1 MEDTC
6 KLIEAQSKKAP
17 TKEVVQKNILRYL
30 MIRYRIVK
38 MFRTHAAKFE
48 AKQLLL
54 RERGNTLAN
63 SALTGFA
70 GKDETADEEL
80 VNTRGMLEFGQ
91 KNYSKPDEL
100 EKIKSNPTKVS
111 FDKLYFSL
119 TEDIIA
125 WKKKPTGSNVEG
137 KIFLN
142 SIEEIKAVGAVFFY
156 VVSSLKSDIS

>member
-1 MEDTC
+1 
-6 KLIEAQSKKAP
+6 
-17 TKEVVQKNILRYL
+17 
-30 MIRYRIVK
+30 
-38 MFRTHAAKFE
+38 
-48 AKQLLL
+48 
-54 RERGNTLAN
+54 
-63 SALTGFA
+63 
-70 GKDETADEEL
+70 
-80 VNTRGMLEFGQ
+80 MLEFGQ